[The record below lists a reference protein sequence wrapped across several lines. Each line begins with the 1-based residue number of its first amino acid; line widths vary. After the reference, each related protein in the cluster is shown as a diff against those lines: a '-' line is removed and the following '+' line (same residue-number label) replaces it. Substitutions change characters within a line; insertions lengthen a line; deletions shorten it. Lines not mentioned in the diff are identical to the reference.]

1 MALLKLEII
10 KREAAATDAII
21 LYLKD
26 VSGAPVQ
33 YEAGQFLTFIL
44 HLQEREL
51 RRSYSLASTYGVDE
65 YPFVVI
71 KRLANGEVSRHI
83 IDHYKV
89 GDQITAVAPSGR
101 FTVSTPESAG
111 KTVFHFA
118 AGSGISP
125 VFSII
130 KKLLHGQPEC
140 RQLLIFQNRTEAS
153 IIFRKELEAL
163 TREFPSRF
171 KVIHLLSAPSD
182 ESKMPARL
190 NNNMLEGL
198 LQNEPWFSS
207 ENSLFY
213 ICGPRAFM
221 RMCVFVLKLLHVP
234 DEHLRQE
241 EYVIDFFPPAP
252 FMSDRSH
259 KKITVNWEGARHQF
273 VIRYPEN
280 ILQGALTHHLK
291 LPYSCRG
298 GRCSTCIA
306 RCISGKVKMSINQVL
321 TEKDLKEGWILT
333 CVSYAET
340 DVEIEY

>member
-21 LYLKD
+21 LYFKE
-26 VSGAPVQ
+26 VNGASIH

-44 HLQEREL
+44 YIQGREL
-51 RRSYSLASTYGVDE
+51 RRSYSLASTNGIDE

-71 KRLANGEVSRHI
+71 KRQANGEVSRHI

-89 GDQITAVAPSGR
+89 GDQLTAVAPSGR
-101 FTVSTPESAG
+101 FTVSCQESAG
-111 KTVFHFA
+111 KTIFHFA

-130 KKLLHGQPEC
+130 KKLLHEQPDSK
-140 RQLLIFQNRTEAS
+140 QLLIYQNRNEAS
-153 IIFRKELEAL
+153 IIFKQALEAL
-163 TREFPSRF
+163 SVSFPERF
-171 KVIHLLSAPSD
+171 KVVHLLSAPLD
-182 ESKMPARL
+182 ETRMSARL
-190 NNNMLEGL
+190 NNNMLESV
-198 LQNEPWFSS
+198 LQSEGWFNR
-207 ENSLFY
+207 ETSLFF

-234 DEHLRQE
+234 DEHIRQE

-252 FMSDRSH
+252 FMTDRSH
-259 KKITVNWEGARHQF
+259 KKITVHWEGARHEF
-273 VIRYPEN
+273 VIKYPEN
-280 ILQGALTHHLK
+280 ILQGALSHHLK

-340 DVEIEY
+340 DVEIEL